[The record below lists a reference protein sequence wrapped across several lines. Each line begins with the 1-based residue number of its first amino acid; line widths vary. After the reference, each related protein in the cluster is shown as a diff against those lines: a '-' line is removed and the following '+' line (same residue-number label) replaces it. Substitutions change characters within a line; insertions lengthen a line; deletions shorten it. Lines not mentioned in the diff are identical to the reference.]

1 MNLFVDHRKDEI
13 FSQFSNDF
21 TVNILNRNNKYV
33 CQGTDLIQ
41 ELTTIYKTKD
51 EEGRES

>member
-1 MNLFVDHRKDEI
+1 MQFVIDI
-13 FSQFSNDF
+13 
-21 TVNILNRNNKYV
+21 

-41 ELTTIYKTKD
+41 EVTTIYKTKD

>member
-1 MNLFVDHRKDEI
+1 MFQSCFD
-13 FSQFSNDF
+13 
-21 TVNILNRNNKYV
+21 VNFITISCELITN